1 MNPSKLT
8 VKKLKPYNPR
18 TLPLVKKFNLL
29 CELNE
34 TELTAL
40 AQMHENSILLNEQTT
55 FLNQGS
61 HSNKSYIVNRGWAYR
76 YTDLSDGGRQIIN
89 FYLPGDIINPLAA
102 LTPKTAY
109 SVASITPLEL
119 SEFKLEAFINP
130 LITQSRLGLLYGWM
144 LSRLDSI
151 MADQTIRIGRLLAYQ
166 RTAHL
171 LLEIFHRL
179 EAVGQTKNNTF
190 SMPISQHF
198 LADTLGLSL
207 VHMNRTLKK
216 LRINN
221 LVHFNADQVVLKDII
236 KLKKIAEYQAFDLIQ
251 TENLLAFL
259 NNKTNPDLK
268 FAYSAA

>member
-1 MNPSKLT
+1 MNPTKLT
-8 VKKLKPYNPR
+8 EKKLKSYSPL

-29 CELNE
+29 CEFNE
-34 TELTAL
+34 AELTTL
-40 AQMHENSILLNEQTT
+40 VQMHENSMSLDAQTT
-55 FLNQGS
+55 FLNQGT

-76 YTDLSDGGRQIIN
+76 YNDLSDGSRQIIN
-89 FYLPGDIINPLAA
+89 FYLPGDIINPLAT
-102 LTPKTAY
+102 LTPNTAY

-119 SEFKLEAFINP
+119 CEFKLNAFINP
-130 LITQSRLGLLYGWM
+130 IIAQPRLSLFYAWI

-151 MADQTIRIGRLLAYQ
+151 MADQTVRIGRLLAYQ

-179 EAVGQTKNNTF
+179 EAVGQTKNCTF

-221 LVHFNADQVVLKDII
+221 LVHIHADQVVLKDIK
-236 KLKKIAEYQAFDLIQ
+236 KLKKIAEYRPCDLAQ
-251 TENLLAFL
+251 TENLLASFS
-259 NNKTNPDLK
+259 NKTNPDLK
-268 FAYSAA
+268 FAYGAA